1 MNGRLADDKTSMSH
15 GINDLCRPRSKY
27 SDFEEPPQQGQ
38 PFDFNTVPDKFYFEV
53 ESVGN
58 LEPDAIIQQGIA
70 VMQTKLA
77 GLIHHLSD
85 GDGNGDY
92 SGPRSPEFNGG
103 DGWGQDQGFT
113 TPYENGGYGGAGGT
127 TPYGTTPYGQSGQG
141 GY

>member
-1 MNGRLADDKTSMSH
+1 M
-15 GINDLCRPRSKY
+15 
-27 SDFEEPPQQGQ
+27 
-38 PFDFNTVPDKFYFEV
+38 

-85 GDGNGDY
+85 GDASGDY
-92 SGPRSPEFNGG
+92 AGPRSPEYNGG

-127 TPYGTTPYGQSGQG
+127 TPFGTTPFGQPGQSG
-141 GY
+141 Y